1 MSGTDPILTSDAVE
15 FDPFSDVFFNG
26 PFNTYR
32 RLRDEAPVYH
42 NEKYG
47 FWALSRYE
55 DVEPAMKDFET
66 YSSAR
71 GITLD
76 MYLAEPDPT
85 QPTLIIM
92 MDPPEHSVMRK
103 LVNKVFTPRAIAAME
118 PMIRQ
123 KIIDVANTLDRTAF
137 DVVADFSALFPVEI
151 ITTMLGVPPE
161 HRQQIRLWLDKQL
174 ERNPGDFHLP
184 PEGMEAAQAIGMFYY
199 EMVCERRANPQDDM
213 ISRLT
218 QVDVI
223 REDGVAKLTDI
234 EIAAFAMMLGGAGA
248 ETVTKL
254 LGNAAVTFAHNPD
267 QWRNLREDRSKI
279 PGAFEEL
286 LRYEAPSQY
295 QLRYS
300 THDVTLHAT
309 TIPAGSVVMLINGSA
324 TRDERAF
331 PDPDRFD
338 IDRTPSGHNLNFGY
352 GIHSCLGAALA
363 RLEGRIALEV
373 MLDLMPEYQVDTAGL
388 RRVAM
393 ANVAGWSNVPI
404 QIEEAHAP
412 SGTTSGGR
420 TVDGASRAIWTAKP
434 SAGSHV

>member
-1 MSGTDPILTSDAVE
+1 MSVTEPAVSPDTVE
-15 FDPFSDVFFNG
+15 FDPFSDDFFNA
-26 PFNTYR
+26 PFDTYR

-55 DVEPAMKDFET
+55 DVEPALKDCET

-85 QPTLIIM
+85 QPHMIIM
-92 MDPPEHSVMRK
+92 MDPPEHTVMRK
-103 LVNKVFTPRAIAAME
+103 LVNKVFTPRAVAALE

-123 KIIDVANTLDRTAF
+123 KVTEFTGALDGTGF
-137 DVVADFSALFPVEI
+137 DVVADFAAPFPVEVI
-151 ITTMLGVPPE
+151 STMLGVPPE
-161 HRQQIRLWLDKQL
+161 HRQQLRLWFDKQL
-174 ERNPGDFHLP
+174 ERNPGDFHVS
-184 PEGMEAAQAIGMFYY
+184 PEGVEAAEAIIAFYY
-199 EMVCERRANPQDDM
+199 GLVCERRAHPQDDM

-218 QVDVI
+218 RVDVA
-223 REDGVAKLTDI
+223 RDGGVVKLTDL

-254 LGNAAVTFAHNPD
+254 IGNAAVTFAANPAE
-267 QWRNLREDRSKI
+267 WRKLREDRSKI
-279 PGAFEEL
+279 PVAFEEL

-300 THDVTLHAT
+300 TRDVTLHGV
-309 TIPAGSVVMLINGSA
+309 TIPADSIVMLINGSA

-331 PDPDRFD
+331 ADADRFD

-352 GIHSCLGAALA
+352 GVHSCLGAALA
-363 RLEGRIALEV
+363 RMEGRIALDI
-373 MLDLMPEYQVDTAGL
+373 MLDLMPEYEIDTAGL

-404 QIEEAHAP
+404 RVI
-412 SGTTSGGR
+412 R
-420 TVDGASRAIWTAKP
+420 
-434 SAGSHV
+434 

>member
-1 MSGTDPILTSDAVE
+1 MSVTDPILQAGTVD
-15 FDPFSDVFFNG
+15 FDPFSDDFFND

-55 DVEPAMKDFET
+55 DVEPAMKDCQT

-92 MDPPEHSVMRK
+92 MDPPEHTVMRK
-103 LVNKVFTPRAIAAME
+103 LVNKVFTPRAIAALE
-118 PMIRQ
+118 PMIRE
-123 KIIDVANTLDRTAF
+123 KIAEVANTLDRTAF
-137 DVVADFSALFPVEI
+137 DVVADFAALFPVEV

-174 ERNPGDFHLP
+174 ERNPGDFHVH
-184 PEGMEAAQAIGMFYY
+184 PEGLQAAQAIGMFYY
-199 EMVCERRANPQDDM
+199 ELVCERRAHPQDDM

-223 REDGVAKLTDI
+223 RDDGVAKLTDA

-254 LGNAAVTFAHNPD
+254 LGNAAVTFAKNPD
-267 QWRNLREDRSKI
+267 QWRKLHEDRSKI
-279 PGAFEEL
+279 PFAFEEL

-300 THDVTLHAT
+300 MRDVRLHGT
-309 TIPAGSVVMLINGSA
+309 TIPAASVVMLINGSA

-331 PDPDRFD
+331 VDPDRFD
-338 IDRTPSGHNLNFGY
+338 IDRTPSGHSLNFGY

-363 RLEGRIALEV
+363 RMEGRIALDV
-373 MLDLMPEYQVDTAGL
+373 MLDLMPDYQVDPAGL

-393 ANVAGWSNVPI
+393 ANVAGWSSVPI
-404 QIEEAHAP
+404 QVV
-412 SGTTSGGR
+412 R
-420 TVDGASRAIWTAKP
+420 
-434 SAGSHV
+434 

>member
-1 MSGTDPILTSDAVE
+1 VSMTEPVVSRGAVE
-15 FDPFSDVFFNG
+15 FDPLSDDFFNA

-55 DVEPAMKDFET
+55 DVEPALRDFET

-76 MYLAEPDPT
+76 MYLAEPDPM
-85 QPTLIIM
+85 QPPMIIM
-92 MDPPEHSVMRK
+92 MDPPEHTVMRK
-103 LVNKVFTPRAIAAME
+103 LVNKVFTPRAVADLE

-123 KIIDVANTLDRTAF
+123 TITDVANTLDRTGF
-137 DVVADFSALFPVEI
+137 DVVADFGALFPVEI
-151 ITTMLGVPPE
+151 ISTMLGVPPE
-161 HRQQIRLWLDKQL
+161 HRQQLRLWMDKQL
-174 ERNPGDFHLP
+174 ERNAGDFHLP
-184 PEGMEAAQAIGMFYY
+184 PEGVEAAEAIMMFYY
-199 EMVCERRANPQDDM
+199 GLVCERRATPKDDM

-218 QVDVI
+218 QVDVS
-223 REDGVAKLTDI
+223 RGDGVVKLIDA

-248 ETVTKL
+248 ETVVKL
-254 LGNAAVTFAHNPD
+254 IGNAAVTFAANPEE
-267 QWRNLREDRSKI
+267 WRKLRDDRSKI
-279 PGAFEEL
+279 SYAFEEL

-300 THDVTLHAT
+300 TRDVTLHDT
-309 TIPAGSVVMLINGSA
+309 TIPADSIVMLINGSA

-331 PDPDRFD
+331 ADADRFD
-338 IDRTPSGHNLNFGY
+338 IDRIPSGHNINFGY

-363 RLEGRIALEV
+363 RMEGRIALDV
-373 MLDLMPEYQVDTAGL
+373 MLDLMPEYEVDTAGL

-393 ANVAGWSNVPI
+393 ANVAGWSNVPVRV
-404 QIEEAHAP
+404 
-412 SGTTSGGR
+412 TR
-420 TVDGASRAIWTAKP
+420 
-434 SAGSHV
+434 